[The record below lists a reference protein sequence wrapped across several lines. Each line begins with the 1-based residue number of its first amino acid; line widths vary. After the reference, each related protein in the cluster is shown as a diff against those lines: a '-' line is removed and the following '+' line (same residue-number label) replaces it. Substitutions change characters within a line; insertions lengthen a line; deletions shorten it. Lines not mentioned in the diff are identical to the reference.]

1 MSSAHTNHVDHEL
14 PDFIHG
20 ALDEATSANVRA
32 HLSECATCREEEQKL
47 RILLAAVDRHH
58 PPQPPTGYYQTILP
72 RVRQRLEKPSW
83 TSIIANPF
91 LSRLLFPS
99 VSAAVIILAFLM
111 VFRSAGND
119 SAMREAVAGLES
131 GQVLDA
137 LSNDELYRL
146 WNGQRIVEDVVSER
160 TLNEQIVSDLLSDVV
175 LVEVLDP
182 ATGSHQVLVSDFTD
196 RDIELVIQRLSKK
209 EIL

>member
-1 MSSAHTNHVDHEL
+1 
-14 PDFIHG
+14 
-20 ALDEATSANVRA
+20 
-32 HLSECATCREEEQKL
+32 
-47 RILLAAVDRHH
+47 
-58 PPQPPTGYYQTILP
+58 
-72 RVRQRLEKPSW
+72 
-83 TSIIANPF
+83 
-91 LSRLLFPS
+91 
-99 VSAAVIILAFLM
+99 
-111 VFRSAGND
+111 
-119 SAMREAVAGLES
+119 MREAVAGLES

-146 WNGQRIVEDVVSER
+146 WDGQRIVEDVVSER